1 MFIKVCGL
9 TDNESTRTIAQ
20 LDGISHLGFIFYDK
34 SPRYTKTS
42 IKTTKP
48 KIGVFVNEEL
58 SQILEL
64 VEKHQLSG
72 VQLHGNETPDF
83 AASLPNSLLKIKAIG
98 ISAVNDLEK
107 ASQFEGSVDYLLF
120 DTKSPDFGGTGKT
133 FDWSILQHYKGNIP
147 FILSGGIGLESVNQL
162 DSFYHPKF
170 AGYDLN
176 SRFER
181 APKDKN
187 VSQIK
192 LFAKAVL

>member
-1 MFIKVCGL
+1 MLIKVCGL
-9 TDNESTRTIAQ
+9 TDNESGRTIAQ
-20 LDGISHLGFIFYDK
+20 LEGISHLGFIFYDK

-42 IKTTKP
+42 VKTAKP

-58 SQILEL
+58 STILEL

-72 VQLHGNETPDF
+72 IQLHGDETTDF
-83 AASLPNSLLKIKAIG
+83 VISLPNSLLKIKAIG
-98 ISAVNDLEK
+98 ISTVTDLEQT
-107 ASQFEGSVDYLLF
+107 SQYDGIVDYLLF
-120 DTKSPDFGGTGKT
+120 DTKSPNFGGTGKT
-133 FDWSILQHYKGNIP
+133 FDWSILKQYKGNTP
-147 FILSGGIGLESVNQL
+147 FILSGGIGLGSVNQL

-192 LFAKAVL
+192 LFTKAVL